1 MFIATDEHGISRH
14 IRAVPCRSDA
24 ITNDHF
30 NETAEY
36 YASPGYE
43 QRRSEDRKITLQDV
57 AHQLT
62 FRAKTGRSPKRNIA
76 HGNTMGKC

>member
-14 IRAVPCRSDA
+14 IRAAPCRSDA

-36 YASPGYE
+36 CASLGYE
-43 QRRSEDRKITLQDV
+43 Q
-57 AHQLT
+57 
-62 FRAKTGRSPKRNIA
+62 
-76 HGNTMGKC
+76 